1 MAVFWGLVSTAANMP
16 VELRAPFFLGE
27 GEMLESGPGD
37 REPLIEIYIET
48 ESDEEYEAAAH
59 TLETLDIE
67 ETVRQTLRAVHIE
80 QPVTLTLVISGD
92 TSIRALNKRYRQQDT
107 ATDVLSFPLLDR
119 PLVSAPADWLWQAP
133 QRPEAEESD
142 QAREQSAFVTPGDLT
157 MNLGDIVI
165 SWPTARRQAREN
177 GQPVAH
183 ELLFL
188 LCHGL
193 LHLLGYDDQTEA
205 GYTAM
210 VRQQEEILA
219 PFFQRKG

>member
-1 MAVFWGLVSTAANMP
+1 MLDAGA
-16 VELRAPFFLGE
+16 GE
-27 GEMLESGPGD
+27 D
-37 REPLIEIYIET
+37 EPLIEMYVET
-48 ESDEEYEAAAH
+48 DSDEEHRAAAQV
-59 TLETLDIE
+59 LATLDIE
-67 ETVRQTLRAVHIE
+67 EVVRQTLRAARVE

-92 TSIRALNKRYRQQDT
+92 TTIRTLNKRYRQQDK

-119 PLVSAPADWLWQAP
+119 PLVSAPAAWLWQT
-133 QRPEAEESD
+133 PE
-142 QAREQSAFVTPGDLT
+142 EQETGDDDLETGPPAFVTPGELA

-165 SWPTARRQAREN
+165 SWPTALCQAREN

-205 GYTAM
+205 GYSAM
-210 VRQQEEILA
+210 IRQQQEILA
-219 PFFQRKG
+219 PFLQRKG